1 VRELKVEVAVSAR
14 AGDGA
19 AVANWLF
26 IEKSTKHAR
35 RSGSWRLVLCP
46 VDPAQAGQLDVL
58 NGLPRH
64 GPGGPVDQF
73 GLVVAFHRLREG
85 VVETITD
92 GPDRGRGT
100 DRSETLAIPDGRK
113 PAGFNWASANL
124 GIRTLGVSTNETD
137 TGVGSRDGGELLG
150 GERPSPRRVRIG
162 PDLVRGRGPGKDGT
176 NVVMCEQPADC

>member
-26 IEKSTKHAR
+26 HREVNKACKSQ
-35 RSGSWRLVLCP
+35 RLLAAGVVP
-46 VDPAQAGQLDVL
+46 VDPAQGSQLDVL

-73 GLVVAFHRLREG
+73 GLVVAVHRLREG

-92 GPDRGRGT
+92 GPHRGRGT
-100 DRSETLAIPDGRK
+100 DLSETLAIPDGRK
-113 PAGFNWASANL
+113 PAGSNWSSANL
-124 GIRTLGVSTNETD
+124 GIRTLGANTNETD

>member
-1 VRELKVEVAVSAR
+1 LVVHREVNKACTSQRLLAAGVVPSGPSPGWPAR
-14 AGDGA
+14 RPQ
-19 AVANWLF
+19 WS
-26 IEKSTKHAR
+26 STARTGRAR
-35 RSGSWRLVLCP
+35 RSIRTWSSRSSP
-46 VDPAQAGQLDVL
+46 
-58 NGLPRH
+58 
-64 GPGGPVDQF
+64 
-73 GLVVAFHRLREG
+73 REG
-85 VVETITD
+85 VLETITG